1 MKGKCV
7 ILAAPSG
14 SGKTSIV
21 HRLIDKDLGLKFSVS
36 ATSRP
41 KRGGEEE
48 GKDYYFMESKEFRE
62 RIDEGELI
70 EWEEVYPDR
79 FYGTLRSEV
88 NRIWEEGDNVI
99 FDVDVEGALSLK
111 KIFGKQALAVF
122 IRPPS
127 LDILEERIRNRATER
142 EKDIAE
148 RVKKAEREMDYAKEF
163 DTVVVNDDLE
173 RAVAECEEKVRKFLE
188 R

>member
-1 MKGKCV
+1 MNGKCV

-21 HRLIDKDLGLKFSVS
+21 HGLLEEGLELEFSIS

-41 KRGGEEE
+41 RRGKEEE
-48 GKDYYFMESKEFRE
+48 GEDYYFLGPEEFRK
-62 RIDEGELI
+62 RVDQGELI

-88 NRIWEEGDNVI
+88 ERIRREGKNVI
-99 FDVDVEGALSLK
+99 FDVDVIGALNLK
-111 KIFGKQALAVF
+111 KQFGDEALALF

-127 LDILEERIRNRATER
+127 IEALEERIRGRGTDREADIQER
-142 EKDIAE
+142 L
-148 RVKKAEREMDYAKEF
+148 KKAKEEMAYGSEF
-163 DTVVVNDDLE
+163 DLVIKN
-173 RAVAECEEKVRKFLE
+173 EELDQAIADCREAITNFLAS
-188 R
+188 